1 MQYDTRPSALS
12 PDSSHGSVHL
22 DLIHGQHACRDG
34 SETTGNLIEWLLA
47 DEIECLKHWAAAE
60 REQHCL
66 ATVGGMLVRRPRRH
80 DERGALGPVEALP
93 ADNAVPA
100 ALGHVIDG
108 ARGVAGRRRGLTR
121 ADGVHVPP

>member
-47 DEIECLKHWAAAE
+47 DEIECLKHWAVAE
-60 REQHCL
+60 REKHCL
-66 ATVGGMLVRRPRRH
+66 ATVGGMLVPRPRRH
-80 DERGALGPVEALP
+80 DKGVTLGPIEPFA
-93 ADNAVPA
+93 ADDAIPPS
-100 ALGHVIDG
+100 LGHVIDG
-108 ARGVAGRRRGLTR
+108 ARGVAVRLRLVTR
-121 ADGVHVPP
+121 ADVLQG